1 MAKVNKKDKIVA
13 KYAQLNSKLGRRPAM
28 EDLVSAGFTKDSI
41 KHHFSSL
48 SKLDDV
54 ARETFP
60 DKFFDVDIEDVLTG
74 QALKQLRS
82 KIKKHKRF
90 VVTTAVTGC
99 AVDDAFYASIKNY
112 CALNKALLLILVS
125 SDPAHNKDSNSYG
138 SVDQKLTQECI
149 VFEDTELNSNLF
161 LSTIKLSAKH
171 IDPISGLDRIGQR
184 DGSFIFAS
192 PKQRL
197 HMVATSNTKLPHALM
212 TTGAITK
219 PNYKTDLY
227 MSERTAYIANHDH
240 VMGGVIV
247 EIKDDN
253 EYHFR
258 QIQMSKDGSFVDL
271 GIRYRDTSTEVE
283 APAAI
288 VLGDWHAG
296 STDPVVV
303 QCTHQ
308 MIDLM
313 SPEHIILHDAFDGI
327 SINHHEEGQQ
337 ISAAKKYAYGL
348 SSLEQEM
355 ETLALD
361 INNFAKR
368 ISGNVVVVKSNHD
381 EFLCKHYLQK
391 GKYTEDPQNHRY
403 ALPLAIAML
412 DGKDPLQTAVEAK
425 IADPAVLS
433 KIKWLKRDDDFRL
446 GGVQLGA
453 HGDKGPNGSRGS
465 LRSMEKAYDNSVTG
479 HSHVPGILRGAWSV
493 GTSSYLKLNYN
504 QGPSSWLQAHCL
516 VYYDGS
522 RQLLNIVCGRWKL

>member
-1 MAKVNKKDKIVA
+1 MSIKNDKKEKIVS
-13 KYAQLNSKLGRRPAM
+13 KYADLNLKLGRKPSM
-28 EDLVSAGFTKDSI
+28 EDLVNNGFTKDSI

-48 SKLDDV
+48 SNLDEV
-54 ARETFP
+54 ARLMHPEN
-60 DKFFDVDIEDVLTG
+60 FFDVNIEDVLTK
-74 QALKQLRS
+74 QALRQLRS
-82 KIKKHKRF
+82 EIKKHKRF

-99 AVDDAFYASIKNY
+99 AVNDDFYASIKKY
-112 CALNKALLLILVS
+112 CAKNKALLLVLVA
-125 SDPAHNKDSNSYG
+125 SDPANSSGSISYG
-138 SVDQKLTQECI
+138 SIDQKLTKECM

-171 IDPISGLDRIGQR
+171 IDPITGLDRIGQR

-197 HMVATSNTKLPHALM
+197 HMVATSNIKLPHALM

-219 PNYKTDLY
+219 PNYQTDSY

-240 VMGGVIV
+240 VMGALIV

-253 EYHFR
+253 EYHYR

-271 GIRYRDTSTEVE
+271 GVRYSTDTTKKESPI
-283 APAAI
+283 AL

-296 STDPVVV
+296 ETDPTVID
-303 QCTHQ
+303 CTFDMLNQ
-308 MIDLM
+308 LK
-313 SPEHIILHDAFDGI
+313 PEHVVLHDAFNGL

-337 ISAAKKYAYGL
+337 ISMARRHARGQL
-348 SSLEQEM
+348 SLEDEIQ
-355 ETLALD
+355 TLAAD
-361 INNFAKR
+361 ISKFAKNGHK
-368 ISGNVVVVKSNHD
+368 IVMVKSNHD

-391 GKYTEDPQNHRY
+391 GKYTEDPHNHRY

-412 DGKDPLQTAVEAK
+412 DGNDPLQTAVEAK
-425 IADPAVLS
+425 IADTSIKS
-433 KIKWLKRDDDFRL
+433 KIKWLQRDDDFKL
-446 GGVQLGA
+446 GGIQLGA

-516 VYYDGS
+516 VYEDGS
-522 RQLLNIVCGRWKL
+522 RQLINIVSGKWKL